1 MFLRSF
7 SKLWEGGRPLLPELG
22 EKHIEKLSEV
32 LGGSSFSEV
41 FSKNNLYFFVGVC
54 EGVLCDVEV
63 LQRIREKVG
72 GEADIFPQRVELH
85 APDWEN
91 GWRKAVREST
101 AIIENFP
108 QHTHKHI
115 HI

>member
-1 MFLRSF
+1 MYEGAVWYVRS
-7 SKLWEGGRPLLPELG
+7 SPA
-22 EKHIEKLSEV
+22 
-32 LGGSSFSEV
+32 
-41 FSKNNLYFFVGVC
+41 
-54 EGVLCDVEV
+54 D
-63 LQRIREKVG
+63 QIRGG

-91 GWRKAVREST
+91 GWRKDVREST